1 MYSPGVHILIIEYY
15 LFYKYSYKYTN
26 IYLYRILLHL
36 LKIKLAN
43 KLIYGYTTIN
53 REVVPMKQKFMWIL
67 FKMGLSLFTPDY
79 MSKGREIDEHQERE
93 VL

>member
-1 MYSPGVHILIIEYY
+1 MYFSSVHILTTEYY
-15 LFYKYSYKYTN
+15 TLYKYSYKYTN

-53 REVVPMKQKFMWIL
+53 REVGPMKQKFMWIL

-79 MSKGREIDEHQERE
+79 MSQGRENDEHQERE
-93 VL
+93 AL